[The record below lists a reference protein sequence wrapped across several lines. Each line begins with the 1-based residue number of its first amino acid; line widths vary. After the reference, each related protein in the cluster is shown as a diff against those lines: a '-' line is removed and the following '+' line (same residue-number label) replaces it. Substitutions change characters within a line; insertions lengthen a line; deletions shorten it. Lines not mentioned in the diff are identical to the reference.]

1 MSTVTT
7 GKVRMSFVHV
17 FEPHAREQGQEPK
30 YSVTVLVPKSDTT
43 TKKAIDAAIE
53 EAATYGTSAKW
64 QGKRPPKLNTP
75 IHDGDGDRPSDG
87 QPFGAE
93 CKGHWVFTASSK
105 EQWPPE
111 VVDAN
116 IQPILDRNAVYSG
129 CYGRVSVNFFPYA
142 YGGKK
147 GVGCGLNAVQKLEDG
162 EPLSGRVMAAE
173 AFGTGSTDNALISG
187 TQQQATEPSVNAAPF

>member
-7 GKVRMSFVHV
+7 GKVRMNFVHV
-17 FEPHAREQGQEPK
+17 FEPHAGEQGQEPK
-30 YSVTVLVPKSDTT
+30 YSVTVLVPKSDTA

-53 EAATYGTSAKW
+53 EAATYGTAAKW

-75 IHDGDGDRPSDG
+75 IHDGDGVRPSDG

-111 VVDAN
+111 VVDRDIN
-116 IQPILDRNAVYSG
+116 PIIDRNAVYSG
-129 CYGRVSVNFFPYA
+129 CYGRVSVNFFPYS

-147 GVGCGLNAVQKLEDG
+147 GIGCGLNAVQKLEDG
-162 EPLSGRVMAAE
+162 EPLSGRVRAAE
-173 AFGTGSTDNALISG
+173 AFGAGNTDDTLITGAET
-187 TQQQATEPSVNAAPF
+187 SVSSAPF